1 MCPLKHFFK
10 LFWLK
15 SSFVC
20 FHNFYE
26 LSKERCIQRG
36 DHELIAGSGT
46 HSSWSQGKIP
56 SHSCLWETLSLT
68 PPNFRTTKGKKLH
81 ESKKHF
87 KRVKSTGNL
96 THSQMQCTYWHP
108 PQHRRLTQVRSWTW
122 NPTTFSCRAVT
133 EMISYNSSEQADH
146 FTSGDLCKIRAWT
159 HFFPSS
165 GLSFRKKHASPGPSL
180 LPMSMDIKHM
190 SLRFWKVLH
199 YLTSL
204 LFVELL
210 SKGSHLA
217 KNF

>member
-1 MCPLKHFFK
+1 
-10 LFWLK
+10 
-15 SSFVC
+15 
-20 FHNFYE
+20 
-26 LSKERCIQRG
+26 
-36 DHELIAGSGT
+36 
-46 HSSWSQGKIP
+46 
-56 SHSCLWETLSLT
+56 
-68 PPNFRTTKGKKLH
+68 
-81 ESKKHF
+81 
-87 KRVKSTGNL
+87 
-96 THSQMQCTYWHP
+96 MQCTYWHP

-190 SLRFWKVLH
+190 SLCFWKVLH

-210 SKGSHLA
+210 SKSSHLA
-217 KNF
+217 KKLLSALIQQMLKLHHMWTVWISSGTFLSEGHGHRAVAHTPPTQPLCLHLFLSVPSQQSPCLPSRTASTPSLHVS